1 MSKTANVF
9 VRVEPEIK
17 DQAENVLDQLGIPLS
32 SAISMFLR
40 QVVLQKGIPF
50 EVKLPRKEPLRY
62 GSLTKEEFDKEIE
75 KGMADVTTGRL
86 YSAEDVEDELKRE
99 YGI

>member
-9 VRVEPEIK
+9 ARVEPEIK

-40 QVVLQKGIPF
+40 QVVLQNGIPF
-50 EVKLPRKEPLRY
+50 EVKLPRKEPLAY
-62 GSLTKEEFDKEIE
+62 GSLTKEVFDEEIG
-75 KGMADVTTGRL
+75 KGIADVKTGRL
-86 YSAEDVEDELKRE
+86 YSAEDVEAELKRE